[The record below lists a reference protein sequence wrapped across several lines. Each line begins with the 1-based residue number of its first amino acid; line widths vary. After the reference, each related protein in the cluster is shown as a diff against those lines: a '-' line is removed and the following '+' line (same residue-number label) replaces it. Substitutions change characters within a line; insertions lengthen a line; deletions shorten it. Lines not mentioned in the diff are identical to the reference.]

1 MREYGGTCTLWHCSL
16 NPMIRKLPETNSR
29 IKAVELKCQTVLLCL
44 VNVYLPARGTSA
56 NEMLL
61 AECLDELHEIFVK
74 YSLSHTLV
82 VGGDFNASSHHG
94 EGIRRDV
101 LFLKFVH
108 ERKFIPDRLVC
119 PSKMPFQSVVRIP
132 KMHHLNLSDHTHV
145 KTCISGVSIEHRESS
160 DGKDAETKCFPYPR
174 IRWNKCDLDAYQT
187 IVSESLTYTCTL
199 SSVECSLE
207 PELLVKSITTTLR
220 NALEAECPEPKKR
233 KSAKGLPVWNDRI
246 ARAVHHSREAHV
258 L

>member
-1 MREYGGTCTLWHCSL
+1 MAAIPLPLLFCTSALIQNKEENNGQALNGITTAEGSAVGSHGQFGEARQRDTINIASLNAKNVKTNINFIKYLSESVHVIFLQETWLYRFQVNVVTAIFENTEFSCGCVDDDAPLAPSLHMREYGGTCILWHCSL

-82 VGGDFNASSHHG
+82 VGGDFNASSHRG

-108 ERKFIPDRLVC
+108 ER
-119 PSKMPFQSVVRIP
+119 
-132 KMHHLNLSDHTHV
+132 
-145 KTCISGVSIEHRESS
+145 
-160 DGKDAETKCFPYPR
+160 
-174 IRWNKCDLDAYQT
+174 
-187 IVSESLTYTCTL
+187 
-199 SSVECSLE
+199 
-207 PELLVKSITTTLR
+207 
-220 NALEAECPEPKKR
+220 
-233 KSAKGLPVWNDRI
+233 
-246 ARAVHHSREAHV
+246 
-258 L
+258 